1 MARSSKTTKTEKVA
15 EGRVYSFRLL
25 TDEDMNAWDSK
36 IAESGMKISQFMR
49 EAVIYNKAVVKGV
62 EPKTVNPD
70 LVRQNFLLAA
80 ISNNINQIAYRLNS
94 DNLIGLVTPAT
105 YAAVLGELESISA
118 GMKEL

>member
-1 MARSSKTTKTEKVA
+1 MARSSKTEKTVP

-25 TDEDMNAWDSK
+25 TDEDMNAWDAK
-36 IAESGMKISQFMR
+36 IEESGMKISEFMR

-80 ISNNINQIAYRLNS
+80 ISRNINQIAHRLNS
-94 DNLIGLVTPAT
+94 DNLVGLITPAV
-105 YAAVLGELESISA
+105 YSAVLEELQSISIK
-118 GMKEL
+118 MKEL